1 MAEINIRSVTKT
13 YGKTT
18 IMEGVSLDIHNGE
31 FVVILGPSGCGKSTL
46 LRLIAGLE
54 EITAGEI
61 AIAGQVVNQLEPRE
75 RGCAMVFQNYALYPH
90 MTVAENI
97 GYALKVAG
105 VPKAERLARVAE
117 TAGSV
122 GLGDFMDRKPGQLSG
137 GQRQRVAM
145 ARAII
150 RSPKVFLFDEPLSNL
165 DAKLRVQMRHE
176 IRRIHNQIKAT
187 SVFVTH
193 DQHEGMTLADRLVVM
208 NKGTIEQVGTPS
220 EIYDRPAST
229 YVAGFIGSPAM
240 NILPGQ
246 VVAARRGV
254 MLENGTLLPLPSGV
268 EPRDGLM
275 VQIGIRP
282 EHARMVPAGQGL
294 FDARVDWTDRAHFYA
309 IAARQMR
316 RVLVNHGEAH
326 RAAKRGGGVVPL
338 SLDEALDVAGSGSA
352 EVSDLDDALLH
363 EVGHFFETHHIMQRV
378 IKRAQVGIDLFRQVT
393 GQKAQRFPGFNCWPG
408 QYDAADSSLG
418 QCGHR
423 HGHREIRF
431 PGTGRTDSEND
442 IESPHGVDVIFLRRV
457 FRRDRLLF

>member
-18 IMEGVSLDIHNGE
+18 IMEGVSLDIRNGE

-61 AIAGQVVNQLEPRE
+61 VIGGEIVNKLEPRE

-122 GLGDFMDRKPGQLSG
+122 GLGDFLDRKPGQLSG

-150 RSPKVFLFDEPLSNL
+150 RSPRVFLFDEPLSNL

-246 VVAARRGV
+246 IGTARRGV
-254 MLENGTLLPLPSGV
+254 VLENGTLLPLPGGG

-275 VQIGIRP
+275 VQVGIRP

-294 FDARVDWTDRAHFYA
+294 FDARVDMIEELGAERLCNLLFEDIPFSLLTEARPALVPGAVVGVAFDPDQTHLFDAATGARIDTGARAAQTDRT
-309 IAARQMR
+309 Q
-316 RVLVNHGEAH
+316 
-326 RAAKRGGGVVPL
+326 
-338 SLDEALDVAGSGSA
+338 
-352 EVSDLDDALLH
+352 ALLH
-363 EVGHFFETHHIMQRV
+363 
-378 IKRAQVGIDLFRQVT
+378 
-393 GQKAQRFPGFNCWPG
+393 
-408 QYDAADSSLG
+408 
-418 QCGHR
+418 
-423 HGHREIRF
+423 
-431 PGTGRTDSEND
+431 GTA
-442 IESPHGVDVIFLRRV
+442 
-457 FRRDRLLF
+457 